1 MIRHHVH
8 REVPLAT
15 ESLAADHTCV
25 GLVRVTVLQVG
36 VEVMFSGKLHAARPA
51 GKLAVLT
58 LVAEVAVGE
67 LTSMLFSGHCFC
79 FSIPGHWYTVPGYSS
94 RIAAAP
100 GAAGSWISRPVAPP
114 AVR

>member
-1 MIRHHVH
+1 MIRHYVH

-79 FSIPGHWYTVPGYSS
+79 FSIPVTPGS
-94 RIAAAP
+94 AP
-100 GAAGSWISRPVAPP
+100 RRGPQDPRSPP